1 MAGLAKG
8 LQDLYNVH
16 MHIIK
21 GGLVMRRLCFPVT
34 KDDGLES
41 VVYEHFGSAPM
52 FIVVDGENKKIE
64 TLTNMDLHHQHG
76 QCNPMK
82 ALGNNKVDVVVVGG
96 IGGGALMGLKA
107 QGIKVFKAQAGTVR
121 ENLELFDSGG
131 LTEIALNQTCSAHNG
146 QIHLSVHKHAHECCG
161 Q

>member
-1 MAGLAKG
+1 
-8 LQDLYNVH
+8 
-16 MHIIK
+16 
-21 GGLVMRRLCFPVT
+21 MRRLCFPVT

-52 FIVVDGENKKIE
+52 FIVVDSENKKIE
-64 TLTNMDLHHQHG
+64 SLTNMDLHHQHG

-96 IGGGALMGLKA
+96 IGGGALKGLQA

-121 ENLELFDSGG
+121 ENIELFKSGS
-131 LTEIALNQTCSAHNG
+131 LTEMSFDHTCSSHHG
-146 QIHLSVHKHAHECCG
+146 HIHLSNYKHGHDCCG